1 MNSFDRKLK
10 EYGHYPLRA
19 GDMTA
24 LIVIMGHKCNM
35 RCTHCYVDASPD
47 STEEMPLSTLE
58 KILDI
63 LSRHRQITTV
73 DVSGGAPELH
83 PHFRYFV
90 KSAAGMGRNVLLPSN
105 LTLYDEPG
113 MEDLPEFLAENRVTI
128 IASLPH
134 YTEEVADRQRG
145 KGTYK
150 KVISALKRLNSLGY
164 GREGTSLELNIAF
177 NPAGTSIL
185 SDGASL
191 DRAYRDNLKEMHGI
205 TFNRLFT
212 LNNMPIGR
220 MRKSMSDEEFDKYMK
235 ELEERFNPDTV
246 DTLMCR
252 TSVSYGFDGG
262 KVYDCDFWRVLD
274 MPIRNGGAGIDD
286 FDYGALS
293 SREIVTHP
301 LCFMCTAGSGCT
313 CTDLLVND

>member
-10 EYGHYPLRA
+10 EHGHYPLKA
-19 GDMTA
+19 KEMTA
-24 LIVIMGHKCNM
+24 LIVIMGHKCNL

-47 STEEMPLSTLE
+47 STEEMPLSTLD
-58 KILDI
+58 KLLDI
-63 LSRHRQITTV
+63 LSNNKGITTV

-83 PHFRYFV
+83 PHFKYFV
-90 KSAAGMGRNVLLPSN
+90 KAAAGMGRTVLLPSN
-105 LTLYDEPG
+105 LTLYNEPG
-113 MEDLPEFLAENRVTI
+113 MEDIPEFLAENRVTI

-134 YTEEVADRQRG
+134 YTEEVTDRQRG

-185 SDGASL
+185 SNGAML
-191 DRAYRDNLKEMHGI
+191 ANAYRDNLKELHGI

-220 MRKSMSDEEFDKYMK
+220 MRKSMSEEDFNKYMG
-235 ELEERFNPDTV
+235 ELQEKFNPGTI

-252 TSVSYGFDGG
+252 TSVSYAFDG
-262 KVYDCDFWRVLD
+262 KKAYDCDFWRVLD
-274 MPIRNGGAGIDD
+274 MPLKNTDSGIDG
-286 FDYGALS
+286 FDYEILS

-301 LCFMCTAGSGCT
+301 LCFMCTAGAGCT
-313 CTDLLVND
+313 CSDLLING